1 MNRTLPQDWRTQN
14 RALRRVYAKYMTW
27 LERLGYVVVVLVIG
41 GFVYA
46 FNYSVDETVSADKV
60 KLELASQAIKFDTWV
75 GIVQIYAQDKTEV
88 KKGDAIFSY
97 SVPGFNGRPRA
108 YVAPY
113 DGVVTLTVK
122 PGLEGFPARTELGR
136 VYDTSNITL
145 KASLAGASVSR
156 ASDKEEVRVSNIVV
170 EPTSGVTYRQATS
183 QGPIVSSQ
191 VFDDSLLKAAT
202 EALKGYD
209 LKLRDDR
216 PFSASDVTDVT
227 VESLGGT
234 ATAGLASDPDPGLTC
249 KAVVVSA
256 QDKAV
261 VQVAD
266 LPPTVSDKLN
276 SAVKETFAK
285 SGLVAPDNLRYVL
298 KLKAGQPD
306 GAAPS
311 LPATALNRTYD
322 IEAKLVD
329 PPSTLLQAVRR
340 ATLAGKSVT
349 AKVELKTGSR
359 PLATILLKKS

>member
-27 LERLGYVVVVLVIG
+27 LERLGYLVVVLVIG

-46 FNYSVDETVSADKV
+46 FNYSVDETVAADKV
-60 KLELASQAIKFDTWV
+60 KLELASKPVKMEEAVSVVKMLVPTR
-75 GIVQIYAQDKTEV
+75 AEV
-88 KKGDAIFSY
+88 KAGQDLFTYYDSGIL
-97 SVPGFNGRPRA
+97 GRPRVLRA
-108 YVAPY
+108 PSDGIFVAVERPGGQFVAGEEVGRIY
-113 DGVVTLTVK
+113 DPSSIVC
-122 PGLEGFPARTELGR
+122 
-136 VYDTSNITL
+136 

-170 EPTSGVTYRQATS
+170 EPTSGVTFRQATS
-183 QGPIVSSQ
+183 QGPVVSSQ

-202 EALKGYD
+202 AALKGYD

-234 ATAGLASDPDPGLTC
+234 ATEGLASDPDPGLTC

-276 SAVKETFAK
+276 SAVEETFAK

-306 GAAPS
+306 GTAPS

-322 IEAKLVD
+322 IEAKLLD
-329 PPSTLLQAVRR
+329 PPQNLLLAVRR

-359 PLATILLKKS
+359 PLATILLRKS

>member
-27 LERLGYVVVVLVIG
+27 LERLGYFVVVLVIG

-60 KLELASQAIKFDTWV
+60 KLELASRPIKMEEAVSVAKMLVPTR
-75 GIVQIYAQDKTEV
+75 AEV
-88 KKGDAIFSY
+88 KAGQDLFTFYGS
-97 SVPGFNGRPRA
+97 G
-108 YVAPY
+108 
-113 DGVVTLTVK
+113 
-122 PGLEGFPARTELGR
+122 PARRPLVFRATSDGIFVAAERPGGQFKAGEEIGR
-136 VYDTSNITL
+136 VYDPSTIVC

-191 VFDDSLLKAAT
+191 VFDDSLVKAAT
-202 EALKGYD
+202 EVLKGYD

-266 LPPTVSDKLN
+266 LPAAARDKLD
-276 SAVKETFAK
+276 SAVKDTFTK
-285 SGLVAPDNLRYVL
+285 NGLAAPDHLRYVL

-306 GAAPS
+306 GSAPS

-322 IEAKLVD
+322 IEANLVD